1 MRNPFDKSENE
12 QMRQQLEKLQKENAE
27 QKKINDDL
35 ISKMKEIEKMVNE
48 MTPETTATVCPAI
61 TEMPIPAEESVP
73 SQVECP
79 VPTDTEPAP
88 SDEVADNFV
97 GELANEMKNISN
109 KLEEIRYKDQIIKDM
124 HNELQS
130 YKNGLRQEI
139 VKPILKSVI
148 QIYDVLSG
156 LDTIQSKEL
165 QSALHAVEDLLFEY
179 DVEPMKAKVGDTF
192 DPKTQNAVAKEETCD
207 ETLDR
212 TIARVDKI
220 GFINTH
226 TGNTFRYSS
235 VVVYVKN

>member
-12 QMRQQLEKLQKENAE
+12 LRLKFEKLEKEHAE
-27 QKKINDDL
+27 LRNNNDGL
-35 ISKMKEIEKMVNE
+35 LSRMEEIEKKMNE
-48 MTPETTATVCPAI
+48 QATEAAATACPAVP
-61 TEMPIPAEESVP
+61 EMPVPVEES
-73 SQVECP
+73 
-79 VPTDTEPAP
+79 AP
-88 SDEVADNFV
+88 SHVEAPSVEVADNFV